1 MRRFAIFFV
10 IVITLTSCT
19 IIQKQPKTLDQVK
32 VGLDCIEY
40 REGMDW
46 NQISDTF
53 GIPPITPLPE
63 PDTDLSKN
71 ARGYNKDMTIFF
83 YTERRKVKEGEKVRF
98 HEVVNKI
105 EICKE
110 K

>member
-19 IIQKQPKTLDQVK
+19 ILQKPPKTLEQVK
-32 VGLDCIEY
+32 AGLDCIEY
-40 REGMDW
+40 KEGMDW
-46 NQISDTF
+46 NQISDKFST
-53 GIPPITPLPE
+53 PPITPLPE
-63 PDTDLSKN
+63 PGTDLSKN
-71 ARGYNKDMTIFF
+71 ARGYKNMTIIF
-83 YTERRKVKEGEKVRF
+83 YTERREVKVGEKVRF

-105 EICKE
+105 EVCKE